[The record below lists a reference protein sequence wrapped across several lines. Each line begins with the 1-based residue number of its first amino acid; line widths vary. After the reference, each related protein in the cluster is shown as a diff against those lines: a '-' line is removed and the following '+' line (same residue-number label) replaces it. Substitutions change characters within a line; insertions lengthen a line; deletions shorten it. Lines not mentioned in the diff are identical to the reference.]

1 MKEKVQATITRY
13 HLLDPGERVVVGF
26 SGGIDSVCLLHLLH
40 SLTDLR
46 LDLWALYIN
55 HSLRPAENRNEEEL
69 LRQVGENWGVHTREI
84 VIDIPARL
92 REKPQSMEL
101 LAREERYRIFR
112 SFLKEIGA
120 SKVALG
126 HHRDDQA
133 ETVLYRIIRGTGID
147 GLAGIPV
154 CRDGIFIRPLLAVT
168 RNEIRQYAAV
178 HDLRWQED
186 SSNRQLVYRRNRI
199 RHQLIPEIAAD
210 FNPGFKDALVRLSEL
225 AAEQRDFMET
235 ILSEYGERVMVRE
248 PGRIGLR
255 MEPFTSLHPYLQ
267 YGLLKRLVEQVRPGY
282 RVEIQPLRRLREKL
296 QREGLRFRRM
306 QLPKYIL
313 VYRER
318 EILFLE
324 DDSESPNGFGP
335 VPLNTPGTTLVSE
348 LNFEF
353 RATRESP
360 PSSWKGVG
368 FDETYLELGPENL
381 PLKLRSWQPGDAFRP
396 LGTVGSQKLHDFF
409 INNKIPR
416 RIRKRIPLLVTADGR
431 IAWVAGWRPS
441 EEFKV
446 RSSTAEVWH
455 ITITGPGNALRGHPG
470 D

>member
-69 LRQVGENWGVHTREI
+69 LRQAGEVWGVHTREI

-112 SFLKEIGA
+112 SFMKEIGA

-154 CRDGIFIRPLLAVT
+154 CRDGIFIRPLLEVT
-168 RNEIRQYAAV
+168 RDEIREYAAA
-178 HDLRWQED
+178 HGLRWQED
-186 SSNRQLVYRRNRI
+186 SSNRQLVYWRNRI
-199 RHQLIPEIAAD
+199 RHQLIPGIAAD
-210 FNPGFKDALVRLSEL
+210 FNPGFKDALVRLGEL
-225 AAEQRDFMET
+225 AAEQRDFIEK
-235 ILSEYGERVMVRE
+235 ILGEIGERLILRE
-248 PGRIGLR
+248 PGRIGLK
-255 MEPFTSLHPYLQ
+255 MEPFASLHPYLQ
-267 YGLLKRLVEQVRPGY
+267 FCLLKRLVEQARPGY
-282 RVEIQPLRRLREKL
+282 GVEIQPLRRLREKL
-296 QREGLRFRRM
+296 QREGLRFRSM
-306 QLPKYIL
+306 QLPKNIL
-313 VYRER
+313 AYRER
-318 EILFLE
+318 EVLFLE
-324 DDSESPNGFGP
+324 DGSETVTGFGP
-335 VPLNTPGTTLVSE
+335 VLLNTPGTTLIPE
-348 LNFEF
+348 LNLEF
-353 RATRESP
+353 RVTRESP
-360 PSSWKGVG
+360 PSGWEGVG
-368 FDETYLELGPENL
+368 RDEAYLELGPEHL

-396 LGTVGSQKLHDFF
+396 LGTAGSQKLHDFF
-409 INNKIPR
+409 INNKIPS

-431 IAWVAGWRPS
+431 IAWVTGWRPS

-446 RSSTAEVWH
+446 HPSTAEVWH
-455 ITITGPGNALRGHPG
+455 IIASPDNAVKVHHGA
-470 D
+470 